1 MASVSVEMPEGVF
14 SALHRTPEE
23 FAKEIRLAAA
33 IHWYSRGEISQ
44 GRGAEITG
52 LGRREF
58 LEALSRAEVPACQVT
73 IEELREELERDLQM
87 RRERL
92 ALDPSGQGRTA

>member
-23 FAKEIRLAAA
+23 FAREMRLAAA

-44 GRGAEITG
+44 GRGAEIAG
-52 LGRREF
+52 LSRREF
-58 LEALSRAEVPACQVT
+58 LEALYRAEVPACQET
-73 IEELREELERDLQM
+73 IEELKEEVERDLQS

-92 ALDPSGQGRTA
+92 AADPPGQGRPS